1 MRYLRTDAACLTLN
15 FRSHLDF
22 SVCPM
27 HNPKTIAALFPIG
40 LVREVTQIKSGL
52 MHSTY
57 GVNAESGRFTLQR
70 LHQKL
75 STPEIIGDYEAVT
88 RHLYQKKLPA
98 PCLIRTRDDRPIH
111 VDEDG
116 RWWRLASWVPG
127 ETPSKVQTAE
137 QAEQGARALGRF
149 HRVMMDFDHHFA
161 SQHPLH
167 DTEAHLSNLRAS
179 LNDQELAGFGEL
191 VAPEI
196 ETILRALP
204 SLLLPT
210 TLPLR
215 VVHGDPKISNVLF
228 DGQSAIGLIDLDTCN
243 RHTVLVD
250 LGDAIRSWCR
260 DGSEDETQHFQLDRF
275 EAMMRGYAAEGLPLT
290 AEERGYLSQ
299 AGPLITLELASR
311 FARDVMQDEY
321 FAFDSEK
328 YPSRR
333 AHNCARTRAMLFLA
347 EDMQRHTL
355 QIERL
360 IKEYLA

>member
-1 MRYLRTDAACLTLN
+1 
-15 FRSHLDF
+15 
-22 SVCPM
+22 M
-27 HNPKTIAALFPIG
+27 HDPKTIAGLFPIG
-40 LVREVTQIKSGL
+40 VVRQIKEIKSGL

-57 GVNAESGRFTLQR
+57 LVHSDAGRFTLQR

-88 RHLYQKKLPA
+88 RYLYKKQVPA
-98 PCLIRTRDDRPIH
+98 PCLIRTRDDQPVH
-111 VDEDG
+111 VDEAG

-127 ETPSKVQTAE
+127 KTPNKVQNTL

-149 HRVMMDFDHHFA
+149 HRVMVDFQHEFA

-167 DTEAHLSNLRAS
+167 DTDAHLANLHGTLARP
-179 LNDQELAGFGEL
+179 ELAHFGT
-191 VAPEI
+191 EI
-196 ETILRALP
+196 ESEIHTILETLP
-204 SLLLPT
+204 TLLLPT

-228 DGQSAIGLIDLDTCN
+228 EGSSAIGLIDLDTCN

-260 DGSEDETQHFQLDRF
+260 DGSEDEEQHFQLDRF

-290 AEERGYLSQ
+290 VEERNHLAQ
-299 AGPLITLELASR
+299 AGRLITLELASR
-311 FARDVMQDEY
+311 FARDVMEDEY

-328 YPSRR
+328 YSSRR

-347 EDMQRHTL
+347 DDMHRHGT
-355 QIERL
+355 QMEKL
-360 IKEYLA
+360 INKYLV